1 MNFLNT
7 SILFGLVAALLPL
20 IIHLF
25 TRSKS
30 KTIRFSTLEFL
41 KELQQQKIRRIK
53 LKQILLLLLRMLIIV
68 FLVLAFARPT
78 IRGGLSGVIGPNAK
92 TSAVIILDNSFS
104 MNSRRDGKLL
114 FEDAREKAVQISKA
128 MQPGDDVFLLTST
141 DTTGVTTPR
150 SFHNFDALR
159 REIEER
165 HIDFRLTDISD
176 PLLLAH
182 NLLNKSNNINK
193 ELYILSD
200 FQKCAFS
207 ADSLP
212 PDKEKIRTLA
222 LPFRT
227 KNISNLSVQSAKLS
241 ATILEKGKVVE
252 LEGLIKNAGNQPAR
266 NKLAQL
272 FVNGERVAQVT
283 LSVEPTKSATE
294 KFKFVLKKAG
304 FVSGYILLEDDDILQ
319 DNRHYFS
326 FNIPDKIRVAM
337 FGERPADTEYIS
349 LVLRPAEHEDARFIV
364 DKIPLA
370 KMRYTRFEKYDV
382 IVLANIPAFDA
393 QEVERLK
400 DFVRAGGGI
409 FLTLGQ
415 DIDIKS
421 YNMNLMPELGL
432 PKLTETMGSVS
443 DAGPAFSLGKTDL
456 THPLFRGIFDQKDV
470 SFSKPVFHFAI
481 KTVDMP
487 GTEKIMQYG
496 TGDPFLLEK
505 KSDKG
510 KILFFTTGFNLQLT
524 DITRRTI
531 FAPLVSRAVTYL
543 GTPTFATKDDLMI
556 GDELRLQVP
565 AQNLNDKLEMQRPD
579 NKSDELKA
587 KILSSGPWIYYS
599 DTSVPGIY
607 RLTGNEKTIALWAVN
622 VDPRESDLTMADKS
636 LLRQKYAMTFIDP
649 NSDLPKII
657 RENRFGRELWK
668 YFAIIAFILLLIE
681 MMLYRQKSEV
691 AVKK

>member
-7 SILFGLVAALLPL
+7 FILFGLVAALLPL

-53 LKQILLLLLRMLIIV
+53 LKQLLLLLLRMLIII

-150 SFHNFDALR
+150 SYHNFDALR

-165 HIDFRLTDISD
+165 HIDFRVTDISD

-212 PDKEKIRTLA
+212 PAKEKIRTLA

-227 KNISNLSVQSAKLS
+227 TNISNLSVQSARLS
-241 ATILEKGKVVE
+241 STILEKGKIVE
-252 LEGLIKNAGNQPAR
+252 LEVLITNAGNQPAR

-272 FVNGERVAQVT
+272 FVDGERVAQVT
-283 LSVEPTKSATE
+283 LNLEPKRSSTE

-319 DNRHYFS
+319 DNRYYFS
-326 FNIPDKIRVAM
+326 FNIPDKIHVAM
-337 FGERPADTEYIS
+337 FGTHPADTDYIS
-349 LVLRPAEHEDARFIV
+349 LVLKQAEHKETRFIV
-364 DKIPLA
+364 DKIPPA
-370 KMRYTRFEKYDV
+370 KMRYTRLEKYNV
-382 IVLANIPAFDA
+382 IVLANIPSFDT
-393 QEVERLK
+393 QQVEQLK
-400 DFVRAGGGI
+400 DYIRAGGGL

-421 YNMNLMPELGL
+421 YNTNLIPKLGL
-432 PKLTETMGSVS
+432 PKLTETMGSVA
-443 DAGPAFSLGKTDL
+443 DAGQAFSLGKTDL

-470 SFSKPVFHFAI
+470 SFSKPAFHFAV
-481 KTVDMP
+481 KTADMP

-505 KSDKG
+505 KTEKG

-524 DITRRTI
+524 DIMHRTI

-543 GTPTFATKDDLMI
+543 GTPAFAAKDNLMI
-556 GDELRLQVP
+556 GDELRMQVP
-565 AQNLNDKLEMQRPD
+565 AQNLNDKLLMQRPD
-579 NKSDELKA
+579 NKSDELKVKVLA
-587 KILSSGPWIYYS
+587 GGPWIYYS

-607 RLTGNEKTIALWAVN
+607 RLTAGKQTIALWAVN

-636 LLRQKYAMTFIDP
+636 VLDKKYGMTFIDP

-668 YFAIIAFILLLIE
+668 YFAIIAFILLIVE
-681 MMLYRQKSEV
+681 MLLYRQKSEV

>member
-7 SILFGLVAALLPL
+7 FILFGLVAALLPL

-53 LKQILLLLLRMLIIV
+53 LKQLLLLLLRMLIII

-150 SFHNFDALR
+150 SFHDFDALR

-165 HIDFRLTDISD
+165 HIDFRVTDISD

-212 PDKEKIRTLA
+212 PAKEKIRTLA

-227 KNISNLSVQSAKLS
+227 TNISNLSVQSARLS
-241 ATILEKGKVVE
+241 STILEKGKIVE
-252 LEGLIKNAGNQPAR
+252 LEVLITNAGNQPAR

-272 FVNGERVAQVT
+272 FVDGERVAQVT
-283 LSVEPTKSATE
+283 LNLEPKRSSTE

-319 DNRHYFS
+319 DNRYYFS
-326 FNIPDKIRVAM
+326 FNIPDKIHVAM
-337 FGERPADTEYIS
+337 FGTHPADTDYIS
-349 LVLRPAEHEDARFIV
+349 LVLKQAEHKETRFIV
-364 DKIPLA
+364 DKIPPA
-370 KMRYTRFEKYDV
+370 KMRYTRLEKYNV
-382 IVLANIPAFDA
+382 IVLANIPSFDT
-393 QEVERLK
+393 QQVEQLK
-400 DFVRAGGGI
+400 DYIRAGGGL

-421 YNMNLMPELGL
+421 YNTNLIPKLGL
-432 PKLTETMGSVS
+432 PKLTETMGSVA

-470 SFSKPVFHFAI
+470 SFSKPAFHFAV
-481 KTVDMP
+481 KTADMP

-505 KSDKG
+505 KTEKG

-524 DITRRTI
+524 DIMHRTI

-543 GTPTFATKDDLMI
+543 GTPAFAAKDNLMI
-556 GDELRLQVP
+556 GDELRMQVP
-565 AQNLNDKLEMQRPD
+565 AQNLNDKLLMQRPD
-579 NKSDELKA
+579 NKSDELKVKVLA
-587 KILSSGPWIYYS
+587 GGPWIYYS

-607 RLTGNEKTIALWAVN
+607 RLTAGKQTIALWAVN

-636 LLRQKYAMTFIDP
+636 VLDKKYGMTFIDP

-668 YFAIIAFILLLIE
+668 YFAIIAFILLIVE
-681 MMLYRQKSEV
+681 MLLYRQKSEV